1 MLSQFQHARQL
12 LTSFQ
17 PQPDYEVGEKAYL
30 QYEDRRMGTFLVYI
44 ATPGRWNSDKQDIE
58 YQLRLGNA
66 TDGPWYKNGEWIGEK
81 ALKTK

>member
-1 MLSQFQHARQL
+1 MLSQFQHARRF

-44 ATPGRWNSDKQDIE
+44 ATPGRWNSDAQDIE
-58 YQLRLGNA
+58 YQLKLGNA
-66 TDGPWYKNGEWIGEK
+66 INGLRYKNGEWIGEK
-81 ALKTK
+81 DLKS